1 MEIARLGFISMITP
15 DLEGTAQHFVQT
27 FGGVQRHWTN
37 FAPREDKWTGTTV
50 YIAGV
55 PLQIMTPTEKGSIL
69 DRAIEKRGESI
80 YALRF
85 DVPDLEVACKELE
98 SKGIRV
104 VGYMPGVEAFVHPKD
119 NHGVM
124 IELGQMR

>member
-15 DLEGTAQHFVQT
+15 DLEGTAKHFVDT
-27 FGGVQRHWTN
+27 FGAARRNWTN
-37 FAPREDKWTGTTV
+37 FEPREDGWTGTTV

-69 DRAIEKRGESI
+69 DRALDKRGESV
-80 YALRF
+80 YAIRF
-85 DVPDLEVACKELE
+85 DVPDLDATIKELQA
-98 SKGIRV
+98 KGIRV
-104 VGYMPGVEAFVHPKD
+104 VGVMPGVEAFVHPKD